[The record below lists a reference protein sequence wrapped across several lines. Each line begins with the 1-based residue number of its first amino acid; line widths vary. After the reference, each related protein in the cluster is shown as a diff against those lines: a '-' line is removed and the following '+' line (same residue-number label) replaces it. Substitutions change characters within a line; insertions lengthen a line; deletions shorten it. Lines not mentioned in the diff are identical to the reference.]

1 MATTYTRPSDW
12 LTMPTVASSAQTFV
26 GLFAVLNNDSNY
38 VALKAATSTGN
49 YQVDWGDGTITTHAS
64 NTNAEY
70 QYTYSSISDST
81 LCSRGYKQ
89 VLVRVTPLTGNLTG
103 INTCLSHSVVGTIVT
118 KKVTWLEFLINM
130 PYLISYLTI
139 SASGNNVKSSWLEKV
154 TISSIGVAASS
165 FSGIFSSLAGLKAVN
180 ITAPFTGINNTSY
193 MFTSCPSLISVNLF
207 DTSNVLN
214 ATQMFF
220 NCPSLEEVPNYNF
233 SKVGTVASMFNTC
246 TKLKTVPAFDMRLNT
261 DFSSMFQNCT
271 SLTEIPL
278 IDTRS
283 GTNFNNFA
291 NNCISLKTVANL
303 NMSAATT
310 ATSAFLNCYLLD
322 NFPAITLG
330 NTNCNLTSFFNN
342 TNTLKNVGGMDVSK
356 AVNFTTFFGGNN
368 FSLRTLPA
376 LNLNAGTTLS
386 TMVSTVMARAPFT
399 NVRASLSLA
408 NKNLGRAMIVEVFN
422 GLASGVTS
430 KTITVSANPG
440 YLSLTG
446 AERLI
451 ATAKGWTIA

>member
-12 LTMPTVASSAQTFV
+12 LAMPTVATSSQVFV

-38 VALKAATSTGN
+38 VALNVFTNTGA
-49 YQVDWGDGTITTHAS
+49 YQVDWGDGTVTTHTS
-64 NTNAEY
+64 NTKAEY
-70 QYTYSSISDST
+70 QYTYSAISDST
-81 LCSRGYKQ
+81 LSSKGYKQ
-89 VLVRVTPLTGNLTG
+89 VLVRVTPVAGNITQLQT
-103 INTCLSHSVVGTIVT
+103 SVAHSAIGAVVA
-118 KKVTWLEFLINM
+118 KKVTWLEYLINL
-130 PYLISYLTI
+130 PSLTSLSIGPGSYAKPT
-139 SASGNNVKSSWLEKV
+139 WLEKI
-154 TISSIGVAASS
+154 TISHLGGITSLSNVFSS
-165 FSGIFSSLAGLKAVN
+165 FSGLKAVD
-180 ITAPFTGINNTSY
+180 ITASTTGINNTSY

-220 NCPSLEEVPNYNF
+220 NCSSLEQVPNYNF
-233 SKVGTVASMFNTC
+233 SKVGTVAGMFNTC

-261 DFSSMFQNCT
+261 DFSGMFQNCLN
-271 SLTEIPL
+271 LTEIPL

-291 NNCISLKTVANL
+291 NNCVRLKTVANL

-310 ATSAFLNCYLLD
+310 AQSAFYQCYVLD

-330 NTNCNLTSFFNN
+330 NTNCNLTSFLSSAGSMK
-342 TNTLKNVGGMDVSK
+342 TVGDMNVSK
-356 AVNFTTFFGGNN
+356 AINFTNFFAGTT
-368 FSLRTLPA
+368 SLRILPA
-376 LNLNAGTTLS
+376 LNLNAGTTLTS
-386 TMVSTVMARAPFT
+386 MAGNMVTKAPFT

-408 NKNLGRAMIVEVFN
+408 NKNLGRTMIVEVFN

-440 YLSLTG
+440 YSSLTV
-446 AERLI
+446 ADRLI